1 MKNAK
6 NILIANSIVLII
18 ILLAQLFSPSI
29 GSYLLDS
36 KIEFLDENSTY
47 WIAKL
52 IETSSVQGFCL
63 LVGLLNISLIAVSV
77 NHLLKQK

>member
-6 NILIANSIVLII
+6 NILISNSIVLLIM
-18 ILLAQLFSPSI
+18 LLVQLISPSI

-47 WIAKL
+47 WIARL
-52 IETSSVQGFCL
+52 IETNSVQGFCL

>member
-6 NILIANSIVLII
+6 IILIANSIVLII
-18 ILLAQLFSPSI
+18 ILIAQLISPSI

>member
-18 ILLAQLFSPSI
+18 ILIAQLISPSI